1 MLAVAAAAAAGLSPI
16 AAPAT
21 ETKRSLTMSDR
32 NESQMLRDLLA
43 REAVRELRARY
54 GWHAA
59 RGDYEGIVSLFTP
72 DGMFEVKYQGERRL
86 LRGQDAIRTFL
97 GATMVP
103 RMVFPMIHN
112 DLVTIEGDTAHGSCA
127 MESRSPDGTGG
138 FSGYY
143 HDKARL
149 HEGRWLF
156 TERRW
161 FLYIPEFERSGLG
174 LDGKPETGLAAIHDR
189 KAGQTE

>member
-1 MLAVAAAAAAGLSPI
+1 M
-16 AAPAT
+16 T
-21 ETKRSLTMSDR
+21 DEFQMKRSLDD
-32 NESQMLRDLLA
+32 LRA

-59 RGDYEGIVSLFTP
+59 RGDYECIVALFTP
-72 DGMFEVKYQGERRL
+72 EGLFEVKHEGQRRQF
-86 LRGQDAIRTFL
+86 RGRAAIRGFL
-97 GATMVP
+97 NATMVP
-103 RMVFPMIHN
+103 GMVFPMIHN
-112 DLVTIEGDTAHGSCA
+112 DIVFIEGDSAYGTCA

-143 HDKARL
+143 HDKVRL

-161 FLYIPEFERSGLG
+161 FFYSPEFERSGLA
-174 LDGKPETGLAAIHDR
+174 LDGKPETGLASIHDR
-189 KAGQTE
+189 KLGQTA